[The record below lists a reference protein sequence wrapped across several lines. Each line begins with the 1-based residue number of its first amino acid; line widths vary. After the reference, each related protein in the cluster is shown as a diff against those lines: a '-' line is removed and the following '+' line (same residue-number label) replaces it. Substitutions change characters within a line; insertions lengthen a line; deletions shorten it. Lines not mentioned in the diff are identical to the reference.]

1 MDSHITYFGDTYDSY
16 SALFSYPFGT
26 AERRG
31 WCAYTTAF
39 SDDWRYGVTIL
50 RYQTQALRNLFPYA
64 PLPEQPVVGMLN
76 DMESQ
81 SYTIYPLEPQY
92 AENLET

>member
-1 MDSHITYFGDTYDSY
+1 MRLYH
-16 SALFSYPFGT
+16 
-26 AERRG
+26 R
-31 WCAYTTAF
+31 F
-39 SDDWRYGVTIL
+39 SDDWLYGVTIL

-81 SYTIYPLEPQY
+81 SYTTYPLEPQY